1 MESVAYQTKLLSL
14 NASIEAARAGS
25 AGKGFAVVA
34 QEVRLLA
41 KRSEDAAHRIESIVR
56 ASVQDIEE
64 GGLMTDRA
72 VEAVRQTDEKVD
84 AVNRIMDEIVRL
96 TRDSLL
102 ESQDV
107 VRISRDVEEAA
118 QGNARLVDQLSDAS
132 AGLRDQGDT
141 LKRSVQHFVFG

>member
-1 MESVAYQTKLLSL
+1 
-14 NASIEAARAGS
+14 
-25 AGKGFAVVA
+25 
-34 QEVRLLA
+34 
-41 KRSEDAAHRIESIVR
+41 
-56 ASVQDIEE
+56 
-64 GGLMTDRA
+64 MTDRA